1 MTHLNNVNARPLRR
15 KWLPL
20 LLLTLSAVLLLS
32 ACGQNGAASSSGQTA
47 SAKPAP
53 QFDLKDL
60 SGSEVKLA
68 DFKGEKVY
76 IKYWASWCSICLA
89 GMEEL
94 NTLAGQDN
102 DYKVISIVAPN
113 FKGEKSEAD
122 FKKWYA
128 GLDEKNTTVLLD
140 QDGKYAQQLGV
151 RAYPTSFYI
160 DSNGGLAKTVP
171 GHNAN
176 DVIATNI
183 NDIP

>member
-1 MTHLNNVNARPLRR
+1 MNTFKKKTFP
-15 KWLPL
+15 
-20 LLLTLSAVLLLS
+20 LLTLLSAILLLS
-32 ACGQNGAASSSGQTA
+32 ACGQTSGSGAASASGAAAGTAASA

-60 SGSEVKLA
+60 NGNDVKLA
-68 DFKGEKVY
+68 DFKGQKVY

-102 DYKVISIVAPN
+102 DFKVISIVAPN

-122 FKKWYA
+122 FKKWFA
-128 GLDEKNTTVLLD
+128 SMDEKNTTVLLD
-140 QDGKYAQQLGV
+140 PDGKYAQQFGV

-160 DSNGGLAKTVP
+160 DSQGGLSKTVP
-171 GHNAN
+171 GHNTN
-176 DVIATNI
+176 DVIAANFK
-183 NDIP
+183 DIP

>member
-1 MTHLNNVNARPLRR
+1 MNSNHPNKMHK

-20 LLLTLSAVLLLS
+20 LMLLSAILLLS
-32 ACGQNGAASSSGQTA
+32 ACGQNGSPTSASGGTA
-47 SAKPAP
+47 SANPAP

-60 SGSEVKLA
+60 DGNEVKLA
-68 DFKGEKVY
+68 DFQGEKVY

-89 GMEEL
+89 GMDEL
-94 NTLAGQDN
+94 DTLSGQDN

-122 FKKWYA
+122 FKKWFA
-128 GLDEKNTTVLLD
+128 GLDEENTTVLLD

-151 RAYPTSFYI
+151 RAYPTSYYI
-160 DSNGGLAKTVP
+160 DSNGSLAKTVP

>member
-1 MTHLNNVNARPLRR
+1 MTPLSSV
-15 KWLPL
+15 KKFWLPL
-20 LLLTLSAVLLLS
+20 LSLLCAVSLLT
-32 ACGQNGAASSSGQTA
+32 ACGQSAPKSASGGAASA
-47 SAKPAP
+47 SANAAP

-60 SGSEVKLA
+60 SGSDVKLA

-89 GMEEL
+89 GMDEL

-102 DYKVISIVAPN
+102 DFKVISIVAPN

-122 FKKWYA
+122 FKKWFS

-140 QDGKYAQQLGV
+140 EGGKYAQQFGV

-160 DSNGGLAKTVP
+160 DSNGNLAKTVP
-171 GHNAN
+171 GHNDNATIAAN
-176 DVIATNI
+176 F